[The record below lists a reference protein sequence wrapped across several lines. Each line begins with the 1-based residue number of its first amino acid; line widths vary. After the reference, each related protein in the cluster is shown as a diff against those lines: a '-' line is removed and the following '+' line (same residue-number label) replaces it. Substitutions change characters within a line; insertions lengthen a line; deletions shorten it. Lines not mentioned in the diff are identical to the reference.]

1 MGLKGMAKIEL
12 TNVKTGEVE
21 IIEKHNLVTNAV
33 PDVLKNTF
41 GWQTKSAY
49 TESYLAGH
57 IMPLCPNLF
66 GGILLYQD
74 KIPEDPN
81 QFFPQSTNKL
91 IGYSSND
98 VGDASDIMR
107 GSMNQTESGPLASG
121 DGYRFVF
128 DFATSQANGTIGAVG
143 LTSKFGGAAGYGSK
157 EIPGYFCVPAEVF
170 VSKTNI
176 YNYDDVSKLMLMHY
190 DRNTDIATAAYV
202 SGSKIITIT
211 RIQLNAQKWKLVKD
225 YTDVENPE
233 VKDTQII
240 ETQTFAAYTG
250 DGNRYYNFCGDGEYI
265 WGFEQ
270 PNNKAGNKEGNAT
283 INWIKIKVSDL
294 SFEEGTW
301 EIEAKLY
308 RFGVYELGLQTAR
321 SVPIAYSLSC
331 VLDGFL
337 YCFDYDLTGVY
348 KINTENITDV
358 TFIEHPD
365 KKAYSSSVS
374 FTGMECGMAAIGN
387 KVVGS
392 RFYINGDSMIAVNA
406 NSVSA
411 YTVSKKDRSGLLNYP
426 HNVADGP
433 MMISFGDHYT
443 ATWYQSRLL
452 CLVSPYLATIN
463 NLAAPV
469 EKTADKTMK
478 ITYILREEAED
489 NGTEEGQA

>member
-21 IIEKHNLVTNAV
+21 VIEKHNLVTNAV
-33 PDVLKNTF
+33 PAVLKNTF
-41 GWQTKSAY
+41 GWQTKGTYS
-49 TESYLAGH
+49 TSYLTGH
-57 IMPLCPNLF
+57 IIPLCPNLF

-81 QFFPQSTNKL
+81 QFFAQSTNKL

-98 VGDASDIMR
+98 VSDATDIMR
-107 GSMNQTESGPLASG
+107 GSMNQTESGPLAGG

-143 LTSKFGGAAGYGSK
+143 LTSKFGGAAGYGSDA
-157 EIPGYFCVPAEVF
+157 IPGYFCMVAERF
-170 VSKTNI
+170 VTGASA
-176 YNYDDVSKLMLMHY
+176 YSFSDVSKLMLVHY
-190 DRNTDIATAAYV
+190 DRDTDIATSAYI
-202 SGSKIITIT
+202 SGSQNIIIT
-211 RIQLNAQKWKLVKD
+211 RIQLNAQKWKLAND

-250 DGNRYYNFCGDGEYI
+250 DGTRYYNFCGDGEYI

-270 PNNKAGNKEGNAT
+270 ANNKSGNNDGNAT

-308 RFGVYELGLQTAR
+308 RFGLYNFNITGKAALP
-321 SVPIAYSLSC
+321 SAYSLSC
-331 VLDGFL
+331 VLDGYL
-337 YCFDYDLTGVY
+337 YCFDYSLTGVY
-348 KINTENITDV
+348 KINTANITDV
-358 TFIEHPD
+358 VFIEHPT
-365 KKAYSSSVS
+365 KKVWSYNTT
-374 FTGMECGMAAIGN
+374 TGLGCGIDAIGN
-387 KVVGS
+387 KVVGP
-392 RFYINGDSMIAVNA
+392 RFYINGDSMIGIDSNGTVGE
-406 NSVSA
+406 SVDTK
-411 YTVSKKDRSGLLNYP
+411 YRYGFLNCA
-426 HNVADGP
+426 HHVADGP
-433 MMISFGDHYT
+433 MLISFGT
-443 ATWYQSRLL
+443 TFTSTNYQNRILYM
-452 CLVSPYLATIN
+452 VSPYLATIN